1 MKRRIPLA
9 WKQLTKKRG
18 RMVVAIAGIAFADV
32 LMFLQMGFRSAL
44 FNGAVQFH
52 NVLDGDIFLV
62 SDRYKSIISLDR
74 FTERRLYQ
82 AAGYTG
88 IQSVSSVYL
97 DYVKW
102 KNPENKQI
110 WNLFAIGIN
119 PENRTVTLPTV
130 LAAIDQLKQPD
141 TILFDAGAR
150 SEFGRIPQLFEQQGS
165 VITEVEHRQ
174 MEVIGL
180 FKLGTSF
187 GVNGH
192 MITSDLNFLRLFGQ
206 RRQRRLI
213 DIGVIK
219 LKPEANA
226 DQVLQNLREGLANDV
241 RIMSKQEFMER
252 EKSFWNTS
260 TPVGYVFDLGAV
272 IGFIVGA
279 VIVYQILYS
288 DVSDHL
294 PEYATLKAIGFKD
307 GYLLSVVFQE
317 ALILAIIGFIP
328 GFAIS
333 WGFYQVTRQATLLP
347 MAMTI
352 ARALFVLGLTALMC
366 SISAAISVR
375 KLRAADPADIF

>member
-18 RMVVAIAGIAFADV
+18 RMLVAIAGIAFADV

-44 FNGAVQFH
+44 FNGAVQLH

-88 IQSVSSVYL
+88 VQSVSSVYL
-97 DYVKW
+97 DYVQW

-119 PENRTVTLPTV
+119 PENRTVMIPSV
-130 LAAIDQLKQPD
+130 LDETEQLKQPN
-141 TILFDAGAR
+141 TVLFDAGAR
-150 SEFGRIPQLFEQQGS
+150 SEFGRIPQLFEQQG
-165 VITEVEHRQ
+165 VFTTEVENRQ
-174 MEVIGL
+174 MDVIGL

-192 MITSDLNFLRLFGQ
+192 MITSDLNFLRMFGE
-206 RRQRRLI
+206 RRQRGLI

-219 LKPEANA
+219 LNPEANA
-226 DQVLQNLREGLANDV
+226 EQVVQNLREGLANDV
-241 RIMSKQEFMER
+241 RVMSKQEYMER
-252 EKSFWNTS
+252 EKNFWNTS

-307 GYLLSVVFQE
+307 NYLLSVVFQE
-317 ALILAIIGFIP
+317 ALILAIIGFLP

-333 WGFYQVTRQATLLP
+333 LGFYQVTRQATLLP
-347 MAMTI
+347 MVMTI
-352 ARALFVLGLTALMC
+352 GRALFVLALTAMMC

>member
-18 RMVVAIAGIAFADV
+18 RMLVAIAGIAFADV

-44 FNGAVQFH
+44 FNGAVQLH

-62 SDRYKSIISLDR
+62 GDRYKSIISLDR

-88 IQSVSSVYL
+88 VQSVSSVYL
-97 DYVKW
+97 DYVQW

-119 PENRTVTLPTV
+119 PENRTVMIPSV
-130 LAAIDQLKQPD
+130 LDETEQLKQPN
-141 TILFDAGAR
+141 TVLFDAGAR
-150 SEFGRIPQLFEQQGS
+150 SEFGRIPQLFEQQG
-165 VITEVEHRQ
+165 VFTTEVENRQ
-174 MEVIGL
+174 MDVIGL
-180 FKLGTSF
+180 FKLGTSL

-192 MITSDLNFLRLFGQ
+192 MITSDLNFLRMFGE
-206 RRQRRLI
+206 RRQRGLI

-219 LKPEANA
+219 LNPEANA
-226 DQVLQNLREGLANDV
+226 EQVVQNLREGLANDV
-241 RIMSKQEFMER
+241 RVMSKQEYMER
-252 EKSFWNTS
+252 EKNFWNTS

-307 GYLLSVVFQE
+307 NYLLSVVFQE
-317 ALILAIIGFIP
+317 ALILAIIGFLP

-333 WGFYQVTRQATLLP
+333 LGFYQVTRQATLLP
-347 MAMTI
+347 MVMTI
-352 ARALFVLGLTALMC
+352 GRALFVLALTAMMC